1 MRCLLSPVGQEAA
14 GRDKA
19 TMDEARRRTVWR
31 KFISR
36 NPIFVPCW
44 KPWTD
49 GREESCPVRTEGSQP
64 GKSLLVSWT
73 LMQGRRPL
81 LHVIRMLLLDEM
93 EKGCVKLK

>member
-36 NPIFVPCW
+36 NLIFVLW

-64 GKSLLVSWT
+64 GKSLLVSCLP
-73 LMQGRRPL
+73 LMIQGRRL
-81 LHVIRMLLLDEM
+81 LCLLLLLDEVD
-93 EKGCVKLK
+93 EGCVKLE